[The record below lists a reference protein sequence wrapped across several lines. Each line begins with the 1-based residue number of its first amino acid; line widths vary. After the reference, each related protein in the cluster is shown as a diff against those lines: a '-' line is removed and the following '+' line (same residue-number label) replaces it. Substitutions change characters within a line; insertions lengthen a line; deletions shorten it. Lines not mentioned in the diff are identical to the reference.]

1 MKPTQRKR
9 PDRGTR
15 ILEPEVIF
23 HKGLPVGVILG
34 IDDYQWLIDRVED
47 KHDLEF
53 LAKLRSQPRQY
64 RDFQE
69 LLEERKLKLAKG
81 KSR

>member
-1 MKPTQRKR
+1 MKPTKRKR

-15 ILEPEVIF
+15 ILEPQVIH
-23 HKGLPVGVILG
+23 HKGRPVGVILG

-53 LAKLRSQPRQY
+53 LAKLRSQPRED
-64 RDFQE
+64 RDLQRY
-69 LLEERKLKLAKG
+69 LEERKLNLAKV
-81 KSR
+81 KNQ

>member
-1 MKPTQRKR
+1 MKAGKRKR

-15 ILEPEVIF
+15 ILEPEVIV
-23 HKGLPVGVILG
+23 HMGRPVGVILG

-47 KHDLEF
+47 KHDIEM

-69 LLEERKLKLAKG
+69 YLEERKLKPAKG
-81 KSR
+81 QIP

>member
-1 MKPTQRKR
+1 MKPTKPKR

-23 HKGLPVGVILG
+23 HKGLPVGVVLG

-69 LLEERKLKLAKG
+69 LLEDRKLKLAKR
-81 KSR
+81 KNR